1 MYEYYAMQIL
11 KTKKKKN
18 KKNKK
23 KTKKQN
29 KTKIKEQWSQR
40 EKQ

>member
-11 KTKKKKN
+11 KKKKK
-18 KKNKK
+18 KKQKKQK

>member
-11 KTKKKKN
+11 KTKQ
-18 KKNKK
+18 K